1 MFETINFPAL
11 VPNPGTVMDMHAL
24 RGTEPQAV
32 SLLALNQEGE
42 LWRLELHAGIAV
54 KLLNYKETLLGSSQ
68 VVTGGTTLVP
78 LQQLAQTMGYA
89 LSWNQSTKS
98 AKLVRPD
105 REVTV
110 TAGVTTTTVNDKVVT
125 LAKAPRVIKG
135 KTYVPLVSA
144 VSAMGGKTVYDK
156 SSDSLN
162 IVDELRYSV
171 ASAQGRLYWVS
182 QKNGDVFYSASSA
195 GKPVLIGELPFADL
209 PYTHALKIKNV
220 GKGSDLL
227 LLTDNHYAMFNDFSN
242 GYQALIQGGRILK
255 QMDYHYS
262 GTSYVRAPLLKTT
275 QIYMTDGGNIQ
286 YINSDGSLGKL
297 FDLETITGT
306 EGNFSVEYAAEDII
320 LVRMMTNTRLYAIHT
335 TSGLSTNLSEVLI
348 STEDRKEWD
357 RADGTDSFYLTKMLV
372 LKKREGNVM
381 TFTYATLPDGKVKS
395 VTYNVTSQ

>member
-1 MFETINFPAL
+1 MRKWKLTIGILAAAIAL
-11 VPNPGTVMDMHAL
+11 SPGS
-24 RGTEPQAV
+24 V
-32 SLLALNQEGE
+32 SAA
-42 LWRLELHAGIAV
+42 AGSHI
-54 KLLNYKETLLGSSQ
+54 LLNYKETLLGSSQ

-98 AKLVRPD
+98 AKLVRPG

-110 TAGVTTTTVNDKVVT
+110 TAGVITSTIDGKASALT
-125 LAKAPRVIKG
+125 KAPRIQKG
-135 KTYVPLVSA
+135 KIYVPLVSA
-144 VSAMGGKTVYDK
+144 VSALGGKTVYDK

-171 ASAQGRLYWVS
+171 ASAQGRFYWVS
-182 QKNGDVFYSASSA
+182 QKNGDVFYSASVA

-209 PYTHALKIKNV
+209 PYTHALEIKNV
-220 GKGSDLL
+220 GKVSDLL

-262 GTSYVRAPLLKTT
+262 GTSYVRAPQLKTT
-275 QIYMTDGGNIQ
+275 QLYMIDGGNIQ

-320 LVRMMTNTRLYAIHT
+320 LVRLMTNTRLYAIHT
-335 TSGLSTNLSEVLI
+335 ASGLSTNLSEKLI
-348 STEDRKEWD
+348 SSGDRKEWD
-357 RADGTDSFYLTKMLV
+357 QADGADSFILSKMLV

-381 TFTYATLPDGKVKS
+381 TFTYATLPDGKVKT